1 MLENALVITLLSF
14 AALGLAYIVYGRF
27 LAHSI
32 FKLDPNRKTPSHSHY
47 DGVDFVP
54 TGVPVLFGH
63 HFASIAGLGPIVG
76 PALAVYW
83 GWLPAVLWVVFGSIL
98 VGAVHDLGALAV
110 SLRYKGRSV
119 GDVCR
124 ELIGQRARLLFL
136 LVIFFALALAMGTFV
151 SFISKLF
158 VYQNPESVIPSIGL
172 MIVAMGIGIYVYLF
186 KGKLTIAT
194 VVGLSLF
201 AGLIF
206 WGVEQPLYLHDY
218 FADAETQEALAS
230 ARSATVEGKPVLDY
244 PHGAAAEKQFFQERN
259 NPTAVEGVEAAAQQT
274 RYAWV
279 AGLLV
284 YAFLASVLP
293 VWLLLQPRDYINS
306 FQLYCTFGLL
316 FLGLVIAG
324 LSGSGGAE
332 AAAEMSINQV
342 QVAAVR
348 DVSSL
353 NDSAMPPLYPFLFV
367 TIACGAVSGFHSLVS
382 SGTTVRQLDKETD
395 ALPIGYGGMLT
406 EGGLAVLVIMAC
418 VAGLGASAWADGG
431 TYHSWSDA
439 GKSALGSVIIGGG
452 NFLGQL
458 GIPIRFGQAFLSV
471 TIVAFALTTLDSGT
485 RLVRFNVE
493 EIFRAIKLDFL
504 ANRYVASLI
513 AVAAIASIAIFDG
526 GTLWVL
532 FGTTNQLLAAL
543 TLLTV
548 SLFLYKLNRPSIFT
562 VVPMVGMMLTT
573 GWAMFYSL
581 DKFLRAEE
589 PNWVLI
595 SVSVALIVMSG
606 WMIVEAALAFRR
618 GRGDIGLDEPE
629 DWETESADQKEAEMA
644 STTHIG

>member
-14 AALGLAYIVYGRF
+14 AALGLAYVVYGRF
-27 LAHSI
+27 LAHYI
-32 FKLDPNRKTPSHSHY
+32 FKLDPDRKTPAHTHR

-83 GWLPAVLWVVFGSIL
+83 GWLPAVLWVVFGSIF

-151 SFISKLF
+151 SYISKLF
-158 VYQNPESVIPSIGL
+158 VYNNPESVIPSLGL
-172 MIVAMGIGIYVYLF
+172 MVVAMGIGIYVYRF
-186 KGKLTIAT
+186 KGNLTLAT

-201 AGLIF
+201 VGLIF
-206 WGVEQPLYLHDY
+206 CGVEQPLHLHDY
-218 FADAETQEALAS
+218 FADESTQKALVD
-230 ARSATVEGKPVLDY
+230 ARNATTAGEPVLDY
-244 PHGAAAEKQFFQERN
+244 PYGAGAEKQYYLDRN
-259 NPTAVEGVEAAAQQT
+259 NQAAAAGIEKAAENT
-274 RYAWV
+274 KYAWV
-279 AGLLV
+279 VGLLA

-324 LSGSGGAE
+324 VAAGMSNE
-332 AAAEMSINQV
+332 AAGPSINQV

-348 DVSSL
+348 DVDTL

-367 TIACGAVSGFHSLVS
+367 TIACGAVSGFHSMVS
-382 SGTTVRQLDKETD
+382 SGTTVRQLNRETD

-406 EGGLAVLVIMAC
+406 EGALAVLVIMAC
-418 VAGLGASAWADGG
+418 VAGLGVTAWVDGG
-431 TYHSWSDA
+431 TYQSWNNA
-439 GKSALGSVIIGGG
+439 KGSALPSVITGGG
-452 NFLGQL
+452 NFLAQL
-458 GIPIRFGQAFLSV
+458 GIPVRYGQAFLSV

-504 ANRYVASLI
+504 ANRYLASTVA
-513 AVAAIASIAIFDG
+513 VVAIASIAVFDG

-562 VVPMVGMMLTT
+562 VVPMFAMMLTT
-573 GWAMFYSL
+573 GWAMFHSL
-581 DKFLRAEE
+581 IGFLNAEE
-589 PNWVLI
+589 PKPVLI
-595 SVSVALIVMSG
+595 AVAIALIVMSG
-606 WMIVEAALAFRR
+606 WMIVEAALAFGR
-618 GRGDIGLDEPE
+618 GRGDIGLDEPD
-629 DWETESADQKEAEMA
+629 DWTEKSADQKEAEMA